1 MRKAPLNSSDR
12 QKILDARCKTL
23 GISPNR
29 VLTGD
34 MLDNKHK
41 NFVPIGLVELD
52 TSMGAIP
59 GIACGSLIELIGE
72 SGSGKTHT
80 SLKHAAE
87 MQKQVKRVAFLNIEN
102 GFYEPRANAL
112 GVNTRNP
119 DLFEL
124 WENVGEGENW
134 GELAK
139 NLVKSGEYGLVIIDS
154 VTAMIPGA
162 DYDKSLGETAMIGA
176 HARMCGRL
184 AQKLTEL
191 CADSGT
197 SVIMINQFRY
207 GAGAIKGT
215 FVKKSTGG
223 ESIGFYAHVR
233 FVYSKI
239 NGSKGE
245 VYGSNKE
252 LIGGRSRVLCLKNRF
267 GQSGWVTDFPVYFSD
282 VESDPIIE
290 FVMKAKAKYVELI
303 TEVKKVF
310 RYVGNDGEVFESKNP
325 KEFIKLLQGAD
336 APVKRAKGDDSVTA
350 FDFICKKLKMN
361 AISLALLNASLL
373 IEDTISDDDYDD
385 DDDEV
390 TGSKSLSELS
400 FEEIQELLPE

>member
-1 MRKAPLNSSDR
+1 MRKAPLASSDR
-12 QKILDARCKTL
+12 QKILEARCKSL

-29 VLTGD
+29 VLFGD

-41 NFVPIGLVELD
+41 LYVPIGIVELD

-59 GIACGSLIELIGE
+59 GIACGSLIEFIGE

-87 MQKQVKRVAFLNIEN
+87 YQKTGKRVAFLNIEN
-102 GFYEPRANAL
+102 AFYEPRANAL
-112 GVNTRNP
+112 GVITRDP

-124 WENVGEGENW
+124 WENVGSGENW

-139 NLVKSGEYGLVIIDS
+139 SLVKSGEYGLVIIDS
-154 VTAMIPGA
+154 VTAMIPTA
-162 DYDKSLGETAMIGA
+162 DYDKSLGDTAMIGA

-191 CADSGT
+191 CADSDT
-197 SVIMINQFRY
+197 SVILINQFRY

-233 FVYSKI
+233 FAYGKI

-245 VYGSNKE
+245 VYNEAKE
-252 LIGGRSRVLCLKNRF
+252 LIGGRSKVLCIKNRF
-267 GQSGWVTDFPVYFSD
+267 GQAGWSIDFPVYFGD
-282 VESDPIIE
+282 AVSDPIIE
-290 FVMKAKAKYVELI
+290 FIMKAKAKYVELI
-303 TEVKKVF
+303 TESKKNGL
-310 RYVGNDGEVFESKNP
+310 RYVGNDGVVVESKNP
-325 KEFIKLLQGAD
+325 KEFIKSLQQTD
-336 APVKRAKGDDSVTA
+336 APEKRTKGDNSVTA
-350 FDFICKKLKMN
+350 FDYICRQLKMN
-361 AISLALLNASLL
+361 AISLAKLNEQIL
-373 IEDTISDDDYDD
+373 IEDKNIDDYEDYD
-385 DDDEV
+385 SEDTKSIAELTLEEV
-390 TGSKSLSELS
+390 
-400 FEEIQELLPE
+400 QELLPE